1 MSLGALSL
9 PAFSR
14 LGIVRRRLEG
24 ATVRDIARRLNL
36 RPLNVEREVASFS
49 GGNQQKVVLG
59 RGLTRDV
66 KLFIFDDPTTGVD
79 VGAKVEIYGF
89 MKELCER
96 GAAVLLISSD
106 LPELLHLSNRA
117 YVMHRGEVRAELVG
131 EALTEEAVLANFFDR
146 AADAA

>member
-1 MSLGALSL
+1 M
-9 PAFSR
+9 
-14 LGIVRRRLEG
+14 
-24 ATVRDIARRLNL
+24 RDIAQRLNL
-36 RPLNVEREVASFS
+36 RPLNVERQVASFS

-66 KLFIFDDPTTGVD
+66 RLFIFDEPTTGVD

-106 LPELLHLSNRA
+106 LPELLHLSP
-117 YVMHRGEVRAELVG
+117 
-131 EALTEEAVLANFFDR
+131 
-146 AADAA
+146 AAPM